1 MAQFTVLS
9 GRGSAALVT
18 DSGMQALG
26 LVQSEEPTH
35 VRVSIP
41 ASSNTVAIL
50 PVSTASCFTA
60 CEGAVVLPE
69 SLVQFALPQSAS
81 VMLEPMSLAL
91 CNRAARSVNLQP
103 CANSILDHS
112 NILDSL
118 IDSIASLAF
127 CIRDL
132 LPIDIPKPF
141 THVDDTCDASGI
153 FSIAA
158 STTVHVT
165 PFAPPS
171 PSRPFANLHSQMMEL
186 SSYLDAALFKSQL
199 HRQLGMNPPKTIMV
213 SGPSGVGK
221 SILIDQAVS
230 SLNIPSFPVHILDL
244 ALFLTNLEKE
254 GGTLTSSTAC
264 PFRKAITLAKAAAPA
279 AIIFENFDYLCTEP
293 IGTGVEFSICIARV
307 ASLLHDLMV
316 SDARICV
323 LASCRD
329 TESLPTHFKRVG
341 ENASFGARIAL
352 EMPSRAQRELIA
364 KHHLSGVSLVESDFS
379 NVSSGD
385 STRGIYAHQI
395 AQATPGFVARDISNL
410 VKRAKFNAAVRNRS
424 ITQPSEFVDL
434 ESITSRLQTLSVSD
448 KEDVKVS
455 WKLDFVQALTYLTP
469 SQSADSG
476 FEVLKPDL
484 AWDRVG
490 GYNMVKNKL
499 KTLVVNPIEN
509 PKTYERLKIKPPSG
523 ILLYGPS
530 GCGKSLLVKTLAANC
545 PMNFIAVNGSKIF
558 SKYLGDSESKVRQV
572 FQIARKVAP
581 CIIFF
586 DEIDILGTRRE
597 WSEDGASGVN
607 ERVLSTLLNEM
618 DGVSEQK
625 GVIVIGAT
633 NRPEKLDD
641 ALLRPGRLDH
651 HIHVFLPTLKDRVEI
666 LDTLLKSTPNHLD
679 TSRIAAATE
688 GFTAADLTVLI
699 REAGY
704 LAIRQRERVGG
715 DELVLEWRHVSAA
728 LAGALK
734 GPLDAVF
741 QKAFQASTEDNSM
754 HGDSGEA
761 TFWNSFGASSLSN
774 QGETWGVGMFAQTTV
789 ENADVQKVLACREGW
804 NAGSSGWWRP
814 GSVSDEEL
822 EKHAKGELL
831 KILVRFLEHQE
842 EMPLNQADVEL
853 YQLFH
858 MCGLETSPRVFGI
871 LMQLLRLGCS
881 PAAVA
886 SALRVIAL
894 EKNKSLHVPE
904 TRDKPMAE

>member
-1 MAQFTVLS
+1 MDWLANLPLGLIQVAALCKMPVSQSRAWNVSRLGRFTVLS

-18 DSGMQALG
+18 DNGMQTLG
-26 LVQSEEPTH
+26 LVQSEEATH

-41 ASSNTVAIL
+41 PSSNTVAIL

-69 SLVQFALPQSAS
+69 SLVQFAMHQTTS
-81 VMLEPMSLAL
+81 VMLEPMSLAPG
-91 CNRAARSVNLQP
+91 NRAARSVTLQP

-112 NILDSL
+112 TILDSL
-118 IDSIASLAF
+118 VDSITQVGCCLVSDDRIAF
-127 CIRDL
+127 NVTH
-132 LPIDIPKPF
+132 ID
-141 THVDDTCDASGI
+141 DSCDTSGV
-153 FSIAA
+153 FSIDP
-158 STTVHVT
+158 STTIHVT
-165 PFAPPS
+165 PYASKS
-171 PSRPFANLHSQMMEL
+171 PSRTFANLHSQMLEL

-221 SILIDQAVS
+221 SILINQAVS
-230 SLNIPSFPVHILDL
+230 GLNIPSFPVHILDL

-254 GGTLTSSTAC
+254 GGTVTSSTAC

-279 AIIFENFDYLCTEP
+279 AIIIENFDYLCTEP
-293 IGTGVEFSICIARV
+293 VGTGVEFSICIARM
-307 ASLLHDLMV
+307 ASLLHDIIV

-329 TESLPTHFKRVG
+329 TENLPTQFKRVG
-341 ENASFGARIAL
+341 EDASFGARIAL

-364 KHHLSGVSLVESDFS
+364 KHHLSGVPLVASDFS
-379 NVSSGD
+379 DASSED
-385 STRGIYAHQI
+385 STRDTYAHQI
-395 AQATPGFVARDISNL
+395 AQATPGYVARDISNL
-410 VKRAKFNAAVRNRS
+410 VKRAIFNAAARNRS
-424 ITQPSEFVDL
+424 SPLPNETADL
-434 ESITSRLQTLSVSD
+434 ESITSRLQKLSVSD
-448 KEDVKVS
+448 AKGDVKVS

-484 AWDRVG
+484 KWDRVG
-490 GYNMVKNKL
+490 GYNIVKNKL

-651 HIHVFLPTLKDRVEI
+651 HIHVSVPTLQDRVEI
-666 LDTLLKSTPNHLD
+666 LDSLLKSTPNHLD
-679 TSRIAAATE
+679 TNRIAAATE
-688 GFTAADLTVLI
+688 GFTAADLTVLV

-704 LAIRQRERVGG
+704 LAIRQNETVGG
-715 DELVLEWRHVSAA
+715 EGLLLEWRHVSAA
-728 LAGALK
+728 LSGALK
-734 GPLDAVF
+734 GPLDTVF
-741 QKAFQASTEDNSM
+741 HKAFQTSTEENSSS
-754 HGDSGEA
+754 GGSGEA

-774 QGETWGVGMFAQTTV
+774 QGETWGVGMFAQTTI
-789 ENADVQKVLACREGW
+789 ENAEVQKVLACRDGW
-804 NAGSSGWWRP
+804 NVGSSGWWRP

-822 EKHAKGELL
+822 EKHAKFERGS
-831 KILVRFLEHQE
+831 K
-842 EMPLNQADVEL
+842 
-853 YQLFH
+853 
-858 MCGLETSPRVFGI
+858 
-871 LMQLLRLGCS
+871 
-881 PAAVA
+881 
-886 SALRVIAL
+886 
-894 EKNKSLHVPE
+894 K
-904 TRDKPMAE
+904 